1 MALIDTKYSKTKK
14 YDQPLYSNPSS
25 LQELFPVQGINNS
38 GIFKL
43 NEEKYSKCFM
53 LTDINFNGL
62 TNSEQESI
70 IENFSHILDSM
81 TCRFSFTVA
90 NVRGNTQNV
99 LNSLLYELE
108 NDSKDRIRQAFNE
121 LITEKVTS
129 AKQGLH
135 KSIYLTLTIE
145 ADSFSN
151 AITSF
156 STLESTLRTAFSHIG
171 VNEMTG
177 ASLIPLE
184 IDERMQLLYNFTHF
198 GLPYSDYK
206 FEMIQEQKEMHDWK
220 NICSPVSFCTHND
233 YFELNGCY
241 GAVYYINEWAKELRS
256 DFISALS
263 GINCTSYLSLNSE
276 LLDSTT
282 LKEEIN
288 RKHAKIGFQIENEKQ
303 NNRKK
308 NDFLSDASDVLL
320 TAQDSLNDFSKK
332 ITQNDSRFF
341 NTTLMFMFVTET
353 YENFLAIKSDIDSI
367 TGLRGFKMEP
377 CFDMQLQGINSCYPF
392 GVQEFK
398 RVCNLSSICQAMFIP
413 FQSQEINDPEGRY
426 LGLNQLTQNVIQA
439 NRKSL
444 ANKAGLYLGM
454 TRHGKS
460 VFAKCEICN
469 AALTYKDDQILIID
483 PQGEYKD
490 IVRRLGGTVISFS
503 NMKEI
508 FVNPLDVDFN
518 DVDYSTLQ
526 DIIGEKTDFIFT
538 LLSSCM
544 RKELTA
550 EEQGV
555 LDRVIDRMYNEN
567 FAMRNKRFNEHENIV
582 YDFETPAYMENKEME
597 LPIDYEMSNEEQIRK
612 FSPTLQD
619 VYQRLLDYDNESFV
633 AKDLSNNMDVFVN
646 GSLNL
651 FNHFTNVDLN
661 KKIICFDLL
670 SIKENLR
677 NTAMLI
683 MIEIIKTK
691 IRDNWRK
698 GKWSYLFIDE
708 FHELLG
714 IDKVCDYVIKLWKE
728 VGKLKGIVTGITQNM
743 SDLINRSANS
753 DKLKAIISNT
763 AYFALF
769 NQSTLDRNMLMDFL
783 PSVSPA
789 MFGFVEGAPA
799 GMGLLIFN
807 NNTIP
812 FDFRIDKNSMIF
824 DLVNTDG
831 NVPSDEMIKEDIE

>member
-14 YDQPLYSNPSS
+14 YDEPLYPNPAT
-25 LQELFPVQGINNS
+25 LQEIFCIQEIDNN

-43 NEEKYSKCFM
+43 NQGRYSKCFL

-62 TNSEQESI
+62 TNLEQENI

-81 TCRFSFTVA
+81 TCRFSFSVA
-90 NVRGNTQNV
+90 NEHGESED
-99 LNSLLYELE
+99 LASDLLYDLAG
-108 NDSKDRIRQAFNE
+108 DGKDIFRKAFNE
-121 LITEKVTS
+121 LIHERVTS
-129 AKQGLH
+129 ARQGLY

-145 ADSFSN
+145 SDSFSS
-151 AITSF
+151 ATTTF
-156 STLESTLRTAFSHIG
+156 STLESTLRTAFTHIG

-177 ASLIPLE
+177 AYLLPLGTN
-184 IDERMQLLYNFTHF
+184 ERMQILYNFSHF
-198 GLPYSDYK
+198 GLPVHDYK
-206 FEMIQEQKEMHDWK
+206 FEYTKEQEDKKDWR
-220 NICSPVSFCTHND
+220 NSVAPASFKVHNT
-233 YFELNGCY
+233 YFEMNGCF
-241 GAVYYINEWAKELRS
+241 GAVYYIDEWANELQS
-256 DFISALS
+256 DLISALS
-263 GINCTSYLSLNSE
+263 EINCASYITINSE
-276 LLDSTT
+276 LLDSTS

-303 NNRKK
+303 SNRNK

-320 TAQDSLNDFSKK
+320 TAQESLNEFSKK
-332 ITQNDSRFF
+332 ISSNDNRYF
-341 NTTLMFMFVTET
+341 NTTIMFMFLTET
-353 YENFLAIKSDIDSI
+353 YKDFLSVEQDVGAI

-377 CFDMQLQGINSCYPF
+377 CFSKQIEGINSALIF
-392 GVQEFK
+392 GAQEFK

-413 FQSQEINDPEGRY
+413 FKSQEINDKNGRY
-426 LGLNQLTQNVIQA
+426 LGLNQISQNVIRG
-439 NRKSL
+439 NRKGLS
-444 ANKAGLYLGM
+444 NKAGLYLGM
-454 TRHGKS
+454 SRYGKS
-460 VFAKCEICN
+460 VFAKCEILN
-469 AALTYKDDQILIID
+469 AALSSKDDQILIID
-483 PQGEYKD
+483 PQGEYKG
-490 IVRRLGGTVISFS
+490 IVNKMGGTVVSFS
-503 NMKEI
+503 SMKEI
-508 FVNPLDVDFN
+508 YINPLDVDFN

-567 FAMRNKRFNEHENIV
+567 FALRNKRFHEHTNLV
-582 YDFETPAYMENKEME
+582 YDFDTPAYMEGKEME
-597 LPIDYEMSNEEQIRK
+597 LPIDLDMSNEEQIRK

-619 VYQRLLDYDNESFV
+619 VYQRLLDFDAENFV
-633 AKDLSNNMDVFVN
+633 AKDLANNMDVFVN

-661 KKIICFDLL
+661 NKLICFDL
-670 SIKENLR
+670 SNIKENLR

-683 MIEIIKTK
+683 MIEIIRSK
-691 IRDNWRK
+691 IKDNWRQ
-698 GKWSYLFIDE
+698 GLWSYLFIDE

-714 IDKVCDYVIKLWKE
+714 IDKVCDYVVKLWKE
-728 VGKLKGIVTGITQNM
+728 VGKMKGILTGVTQNM
-743 SDLINRSANS
+743 TDLINHSANS

-769 NQSTLDRNMLMDFL
+769 NQSTLDRNMLMEFL

-789 MFGFVEGAPA
+789 MFNYVEGAMP
-799 GMGLLIFN
+799 GMGLLIFG

-812 FDFRIDKNSMIF
+812 FDFRIDSNSMIYE
-824 DLVNTDG
+824 LVNTDG
-831 NVPSDEMIKEDIE
+831 NLTAEGKEL